1 MIWFRYIFVMSILP
15 SELNG
20 ESENAVA
27 DRINMSLLSSEAVAE
42 KKPVGELVITR

>member
-15 SELNG
+15 GKLNG

-27 DRINMSLLSSEAVAE
+27 DRRNMSLLSSEAVAE
-42 KKPVGELVITR
+42 KKPVGN